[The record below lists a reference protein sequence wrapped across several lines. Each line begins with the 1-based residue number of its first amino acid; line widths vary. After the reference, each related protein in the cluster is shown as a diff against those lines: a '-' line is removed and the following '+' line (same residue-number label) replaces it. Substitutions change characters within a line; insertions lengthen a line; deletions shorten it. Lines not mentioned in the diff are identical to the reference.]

1 MFFHAC
7 AHVLAIP
14 RRPCFLCALICLPAL
29 GHGHTCKS
37 PRAAWHIRMSW
48 QTRVHI
54 FWHVY
59 CVFTHVHCDGAHERV
74 LRHAHVYICVH
85 TCDHSK
91 PQPTLG
97 PTPTPDPGPS
107 RSPSYHFSCLTTV
120 NPSSPPRGLDTHP
133 APSLLSLW
141 PTLDLLPSAATGSMS
156 PAPNSQLL
164 HRELLAEL
172 TPGPLLWLLA
182 QTSPGLC
189 WHVPGLASPLAS
201 TGPHKVPHPI
211 SFLCCPG
218 LGVGSCL
225 SPMMTC
231 AL

>member
-1 MFFHAC
+1 MVTRVSP
-7 AHVLAIP
+7 HVLPGISACPGKHVSTYSGMFIA
-14 RRPCFLCALICLPAL
+14 CSHMCTVM
-29 GHGHTCKS
+29 GHMNVCSGMLMCISVYTPVITQSHS
-37 PRAAWHIRMSW
+37 P
-48 QTRVHI
+48 
-54 FWHVY
+54 
-59 CVFTHVHCDGAHERV
+59 
-74 LRHAHVYICVH
+74 
-85 TCDHSK
+85 HSA
-91 PQPTLG
+91 PP
-97 PTPTPDPGPS
+97 PTPDPGPS